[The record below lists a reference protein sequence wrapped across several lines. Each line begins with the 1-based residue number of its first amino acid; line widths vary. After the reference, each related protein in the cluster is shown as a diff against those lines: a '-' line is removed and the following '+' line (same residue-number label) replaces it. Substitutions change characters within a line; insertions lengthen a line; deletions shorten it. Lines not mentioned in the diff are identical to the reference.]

1 MKTKH
6 LKRLTTHTHTAIIKS
21 SQYSFLHKNPT
32 KKIYSRPP
40 PLQKTPGVLQKAPAY
55 AGLQKRREFAG
66 ECVSN
71 K

>member
-1 MKTKH
+1 MKTKQR
-6 LKRLTTHTHTAIIKS
+6 KRLTTPTDTAIIKNSQS
-21 SQYSFLHKNPT
+21 SYIHKT
-32 KKIYSRPP
+32 LQKIYSRPP